1 MWASASCWFRQ
12 LSFFPFEQLGPTT
25 PHAGEWGAS
34 KHYKIEKK
42 EFKNLNSLKTF
53 ITSIYWLNIIFFLW
67 GQILQCLD
75 VFPSLWGV
83 SNSVLVNEFPSL
95 FMRWLCSQQISCRLS
110 LKLHVCFW
118 NWTFYR
124 LSCCLS
130 SDFLSEKPDKVATVP
145 KVCVYH
151 PTLNFHRLA
160 NLRKWKWKRKCM
172 FTVDLVR
179 IYNKS

>member
-1 MWASASCWFRQ
+1 MPCS
-12 LSFFPFEQLGPTT
+12 
-25 PHAGEWGAS
+25 
-34 KHYKIEKK
+34 
-42 EFKNLNSLKTF
+42 
-53 ITSIYWLNIIFFLW
+53 
-67 GQILQCLD
+67 D
-75 VFPSLWGV
+75 VFSPFWRV
-83 SNSVLVNEFPSL
+83 SGSVLVTEFPSL

-151 PTLNFHRLA
+151 PTLNFHRLE

-179 IYNKS
+179 IYNKSWLINTTCYLLSATWLNRDQSQISNISAFSLFALWLSFHSDLNFEVGILN